1 MSKKYILLD
10 PGTYERQMIR
20 NIDKTPVEKKI
31 SEMDV
36 EIRSILDS
44 QDPDDIKA
52 GKYAQAL
59 NKLRFVTKSTAP
71 IQIRVQDEDI
81 LDSISNTVRHKAR
94 RLLDNIKENTE
105 L

>member
-20 NIDKTPVEKKI
+20 NFDKTPVEKRI

-36 EIRSILDS
+36 EMRSILDS
-44 QDPDDIKA
+44 QDSDDIKA

-59 NKLRFVTKSTAP
+59 NKC
-71 IQIRVQDEDI
+71 D
-81 LDSISNTVRHKAR
+81 LD
-94 RLLDNIKENTE
+94 
-105 L
+105 